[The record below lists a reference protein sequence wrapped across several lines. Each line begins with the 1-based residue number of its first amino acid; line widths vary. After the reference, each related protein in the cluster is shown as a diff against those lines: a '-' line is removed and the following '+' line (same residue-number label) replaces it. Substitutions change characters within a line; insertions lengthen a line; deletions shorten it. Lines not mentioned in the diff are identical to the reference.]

1 MEIDDTA
8 LAHLLARAGLTAN
21 AEQLAGLKAM
31 YPRVRAMAESVRMP
45 RGHMAEPAHLYVF
58 DAEDAP

>member
-8 LAHLLARAGLTAN
+8 LTHLLARAGLLAN
-21 AEQLAGLKAM
+21 AEQLAGLKEM
-31 YPRVRAMAESVRMP
+31 YPRVRAMAESVRTP
-45 RGHMAEPAHLYVF
+45 RDRMAELAHLYGF